1 MFNKRIKAIAACLL
15 GVLVMGTFVSCGI
28 NDTVVVP
35 DEKKETGE
43 AGVNE
48 YKALDYVTLGEYKGV
63 KVTLEE
69 DYSTDEA
76 ALEEYIKE
84 IVESAGA
91 YAKDEEATEVLS
103 DSIVNV
109 DYVGKLD
116 GEAFDG
122 GSAENVFIDVAGN
135 KNAVSQTGF
144 IDGFTSGIVG
154 AHIGD
159 EVDCDVTFPEEY
171 GNSKLAGKAVVFTF
185 KINYI
190 AKPMDASELTDEYVS
205 DNFGYATVEEF
216 RQAADSAMKSE
227 KASDRE
233 ADIRMSVVDTV
244 VNNATV
250 NSYPEE
256 EFNARAEEF
265 KQSFIEAY
273 GVDDLETYIKDTF
286 GETME
291 SFEKEINAT
300 VEENFSQE
308 LVFLAI
314 AEAEGIE
321 LDENGYTNYANAMAS
336 SYGYDDLTTLYES
349 YSPSAARGAAYLK
362 RIYLCNKAIDLCVE
376 SAEVIE

>member
-1 MFNKRIKAIAACLL
+1 
-15 GVLVMGTFVSCGI
+15 
-28 NDTVVVP
+28 
-35 DEKKETGE
+35 
-43 AGVNE
+43 
-48 YKALDYVTLGEYKGV
+48 
-63 KVTLEE
+63 
-69 DYSTDEA
+69 TDEA

-109 DYVGKLD
+109 DYEGKLD
-116 GEAFDG
+116 GEAFAG
-122 GSAENVFIDVAGN
+122 GTAENVFIDVAGN
-135 KNAVSQTGF
+135 RNAVSQAGY

-154 AHIGD
+154 AKVGD
-159 EVDCDVTFPEEY
+159 EIDCDVTFPEEY
-171 GNSKLAGKAVVFTF
+171 GDSKLAGKAVVFTF

-205 DNFGYATVEEF
+205 DNFGYASVEEF

-273 GVDDLETYIKDTF
+273 GVDDLETYITDTF

-321 LDENGYTNYANAMAS
+321 LDENGYTNYANAMAA
-336 SYGYDDLTTLYES
+336 SYGYEDLTTLYES
-349 YSPSAARGAAYLK
+349 YSPSAARGEAYLK

-376 SAEVIE
+376 SAEVSE